1 MSGDYRVYG
10 MSGSGKVIAA
20 DWIKATD
27 DVEAVAIARS
37 MHARPVQFAVWQKA
51 RRVYC
56 SLESLPESRGVSFM
70 VTHTQRQQLRQ
81 RGYSD
86 DAIKAMTP
94 AQAHQLLGL
103 PFAV

>member
-1 MSGDYRVYG
+1 MSGDYRVYS

-27 DVEAVAIARS
+27 DVEAVAIARG
-37 MHARPVQFAVWQKA
+37 MHVRPLQFAVWQKA

-56 SLESLPESRGVSFM
+56 SLESASEGRGVSFM
-70 VTHTQRQQLRQ
+70 VTQSQRKELRQ

-86 DAIKAMTP
+86 EAIRAMTP
-94 AQAHQLLGL
+94 AQAHQLLGI